1 MKPVY
6 LFSVTILS
14 VLIFSCRSNIA
25 EPNNEAE
32 DNFIRISKKQFE
44 TGNMQLGEMQKM
56 LFEQT
61 IHCHGN
67 IISKPGG
74 SAKISTFVSGLVNK
88 IYCMPGQKIDK
99 GQAIFE
105 ITGNELIEF
114 QKDFAE
120 TSSLLVRVKS
130 EYDRL
135 KSLFSENV
143 GTEKELIFAES
154 EYKAT
159 QAQYS
164 ALKIKMQLL
173 GLNSEKVELGSFYES
188 YIIKSPISGYVS
200 QINVSLG
207 QYADQQ
213 TAIAEVIDVSQFFI
227 RIAVFEKDIPPLKE
241 KQKVRIRLLGDPSEY
256 MATLSSIGKNVDN
269 ETRTI
274 MCTAEIDDLE
284 EANFVNNA
292 YVEARIITSSDTV
305 YAITEE
311 ALLKSGGNSYFLA
324 LEEIRDETYYMNK
337 IPAETGR
344 TMDGFIEILGK
355 PELRKILCKGAYNI
369 PID

>member
-1 MKPVY
+1 MKPFS
-6 LFSVTILS
+6 LFSV
-14 VLIFSCRSNIA
+14 VLIFVLMFSCRNNI
-25 EPNNEAE
+25 EEQKTEAE
-32 DNFIRISKKQFE
+32 DQLIRISQKQFE
-44 TGNMQLGEMQKM
+44 AGKMQLGDIQKM
-56 LFEQT
+56 VFDNT

-74 SAKISTFVSGLVNK
+74 SAKISTFVSGLIKK
-88 IYCMPGQKIDK
+88 IYCIPGQKIES
-99 GQAIFE
+99 GQSIFE

-120 TSSLLVRVKS
+120 TASLLVRVKS

-159 QAQYS
+159 QAKYS

-173 GLNSEKVELGSFYES
+173 GLNSDKVEQGNFYES
-188 YIIKSPISGYVS
+188 YVIKSPISGYIS

-213 TAIAEVIDVSQFFI
+213 TTITEVIDVTQFCI
-227 RIAVFEKDIPPLKE
+227 RIAVFEKDIPPLRV

-256 MATLSSIGKNVDN
+256 LATLSSIGKNVDS

-274 MCTAEIDDLE
+274 LCTAEIDDLKQ
-284 EANFVNNA
+284 ANFVNNA
-292 YVEARIITSSDTV
+292 YVEARIITSQDTV
-305 YAITEE
+305 NAIPEE
-311 ALLKSGGNSYFLA
+311 ALLKSGSNSYYLA
-324 LEEIRDETYYMNK
+324 LEKVENDEYYLNK
-337 IPAETGR
+337 VKVETGR
-344 TMDGFIEILGK
+344 TTGGFIEILRE
-355 PELRKILCKGAYNI
+355 PELRKILISGAYNI

>member
-1 MKPVY
+1 MKRFSS
-6 LFSVTILS
+6 FSVVLVF

-25 EPNNEAE
+25 EQNSEA
-32 DNFIRISKKQFE
+32 DDQMIRISQKQFE
-44 TGNMQLGEMQKM
+44 AGKMQLCEMQKM
-56 LFEQT
+56 VFDQT

-67 IISKPGG
+67 IISKPEG
-74 SAKISTFVSGLVNK
+74 SAKISTFVSGLIKK
-88 IYCMPGQKIDK
+88 IYCTPGQKIEF

-159 QAQYS
+159 QAKYS

-213 TAIAEVIDVSQFFI
+213 TTIAEVIDVSQFCI
-227 RIAVFEKDIPPLKE
+227 RIAVFEKDIPPLRE
-241 KQKVRIRLLGDPSEY
+241 KQKVRIRLLGDTSEY

-274 MCTAEIDDLE
+274 LCTAEIDDLD

-292 YVEARIITSSDTV
+292 YVEARIITSNDTV
-305 YAITEE
+305 NAITEE
-311 ALLKSGGNSYFLA
+311 ALLQSGGNSYFLA
-324 LEEIRDETYYMNK
+324 LEKIQDETYFMNK
-337 IPAETGR
+337 VKVETGR
-344 TMDGFIEILGK
+344 TIDGFVEILGE

-369 PID
+369 SID

>member
-1 MKPVY
+1 MK
-6 LFSVTILS
+6 
-14 VLIFSCRSNIA
+14 IFSFFTVIALFVLMSSCGSNATEQIM
-25 EPNNEAE
+25 NEDE
-32 DNFIRISKKQFE
+32 QLINISQKQFE
-44 TGNMQLGEMQKM
+44 TGNMQFCEMQRI
-56 LFEQT
+56 LFEQA

-67 IISKPGG
+67 IVAKPAGT
-74 SAKISTFVSGLVNK
+74 AKVSTYVSGLVNR
-88 IYCMPGQKIDK
+88 IYCTPGQKIVS

-105 ITGNELIEF
+105 ITGNDLIEF

-120 TSSLLVRVKS
+120 TASLLVRVRS
-130 EYDRL
+130 EYERI

-159 QAQYS
+159 QARYS

-173 GLNSEKVELGSFYES
+173 GLNSEKVENGGFYES

-213 TAIAEVIDVSQFFI
+213 TAIAEVIDVSQFCI
-227 RIAVFEKDIPPLKE
+227 WIAVFEKDISQLKE

-274 MCTAEIDDLE
+274 LCTAEIDDLGK
-284 EANFVNNA
+284 ANFVNNA
-292 YVEARIITSSDTV
+292 YVEARIITSNDTV
-305 YAITEE
+305 NAINEE
-311 ALLKSGGNSYFLA
+311 AILKSSGNNYLLA
-324 LEEIRDETYYMNK
+324 LEKTQSETYFLSK
-337 IPAETGR
+337 VKVETGR
-344 TMDGFIEILGK
+344 TDNNFVEILSA
-355 PELRKILCKGAYNI
+355 PELRKILCRGAYNI
-369 PID
+369 QID